1 MISFEILNSKKK
13 LKVKDVC
20 KKATSPPIWCRLL
33 YFISDIMKN
42 PNILE
47 IGTNVGISGSYILE
61 AIKKKEKGKLI
72 TMEGVPMLSEIS
84 QKDLK
89 K

>member
-61 AIKKKEKGKLI
+61 AIKKEKGKLI

-84 QKDLK
+84 QKKDLK